1 MNLTKL
7 EKLHKIKTGISF
19 LQFISVFVL
28 MFLIVLIYAFS
39 LYVYYSDSYEK
50 EKLIVYRLDISEN
63 NDGPGDRFDA
73 YGNTETGK
81 NKKYIVDKAL
91 RKKIRTGDTIPV
103 WSTKYRRDVILR
115 KYNEESFPKKRYYL
129 YILNTF
135 IFGIFPIIFIWLYK
149 IRINK
154 QIKKL
159 EKVLI
164 ENQTALKNYLDN

>member
-1 MNLTKL
+1 
-7 EKLHKIKTGISF
+7 
-19 LQFISVFVL
+19 

-39 LYVYYSDSYEK
+39 RYVYYSDSYEK
-50 EKLIVYRLDISEN
+50 EKLIVSRLYISE
-63 NDGPGDRFDA
+63 DPIGPGDQYDA

-81 NKKYIVDKAL
+81 NKQYMADEVLI
-91 RKKIRTGDTIPV
+91 KKIRIGDTIPV
-103 WSTKYRRDVILR
+103 WSSKYKRYVILR

-149 IRINK
+149 IKINK

-159 EKVLI
+159 ENEK
-164 ENQTALKNYLDN
+164 K